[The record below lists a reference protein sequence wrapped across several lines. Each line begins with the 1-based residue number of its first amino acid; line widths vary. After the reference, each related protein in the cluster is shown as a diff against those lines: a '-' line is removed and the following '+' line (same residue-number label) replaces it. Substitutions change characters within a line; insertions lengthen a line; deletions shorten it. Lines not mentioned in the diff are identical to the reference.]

1 MEDNILLADGFDAA
15 LIGTGER
22 CGQPTLAVYD
32 REKCIEILQ
41 GQGMSYDEAQE
52 YFDFNVVGAWV
63 GEQTT
68 IFVDV
73 GDLCP

>member
-1 MEDNILLADGFDAA
+1 MEKELLLANGFEDA

-22 CGQPTLAVYD
+22 CGQPTVAVYD
-32 REKCIEILQ
+32 REKCIEVLQ

-63 GEQTT
+63 GDQTPL
-68 IFVDV
+68 FVNTR
-73 GDLCP
+73 

>member
-32 REKCIEILQ
+32 RKKCIEILQ

-63 GEQTT
+63 GEQTP

>member
-1 MEDNILLADGFDAA
+1 MLLADGFDAA
-15 LIGTGER
+15 FIGSGER

-32 REKCIEILQ
+32 RDKCIEILQ

-63 GEQTT
+63 GEQTP

-73 GDLCP
+73 SDLCP